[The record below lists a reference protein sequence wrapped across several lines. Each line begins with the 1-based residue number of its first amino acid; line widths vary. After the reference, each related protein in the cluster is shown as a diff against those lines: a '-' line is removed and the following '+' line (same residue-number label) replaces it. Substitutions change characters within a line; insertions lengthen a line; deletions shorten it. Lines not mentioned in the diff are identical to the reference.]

1 MIHSLRLQNFKPFED
16 QTINFKPLTLLSG
29 LNGMGKSSVLQSLLL
44 LRQSYQQR
52 LLQRK
57 YLALNGNLVNIGTA
71 KDALFEGAKKEEI
84 IFELIVDHQD
94 IQTWTWQ
101 FKYNKQSDVLSS
113 DIAPITDKIHG
124 FSLFTD
130 YFHYLQAERLGPR
143 NVFEMS
149 DDLVRQHFQIGTR

>member
-84 IFELIVDHQD
+84 IFCYI
-94 IQTWTWQ
+94 
-101 FKYNKQSDVLSS
+101 
-113 DIAPITDKIHG
+113 KIR
-124 FSLFTD
+124 TK
-130 YFHYLQAERLGPR
+130 
-143 NVFEMS
+143 N
-149 DDLVRQHFQIGTR
+149 QIIFCLKR